1 VVSTRNGWRA
11 RVACGLLVVAGLLLG
26 VSQGFAQG
34 PVKIGMLAPLS
45 GPFAQIGKDMVAG
58 TELYLDQIGWKVGG
72 RQIELLVEDS
82 EGNPQTGLTK
92 ARKLNDQ
99 DHVNLLTGVL
109 LSSTAYALQPFVDS
123 NKIPTTYPVSA
134 PDDITQRK
142 PAKWVVRTGWATSQ
156 PMHPLGEWAA
166 KTLKLRR
173 VAVIAMDYS
182 FGYESVG
189 GFQQTFEDNG
199 GQIVQKIWTP
209 VNAMDFAPY
218 LAQVRRDVD
227 GVFAVMVGRSALQF
241 VKQYEE
247 TGLKGRVPLIG
258 SGTTTDE
265 IVLSSMGDEAVGIVS
280 AQDYSAALDT
290 TANQAFRKAFGA
302 KTGRVTSHYAEK
314 CYTNA
319 RWIVEAIKAVDGKV
333 EDRERFLAALRA
345 VQIKDAPRGPLT
357 IDAYANPVS
366 NVYIRKVE
374 RINGTLQN
382 TVITTIPSVSQF
394 WKYDPKD
401 YLKMPLYDRNVPPCR
416 YC

>member
-1 VVSTRNGWRA
+1 MPWQDIGRGGLPVVSTRNGWRA

-26 VSQGFAQG
+26 ASQGFAQG

-99 DHVNLLTGVL
+99 DHVHVLTGAL
-109 LSSTAYALQPFVDS
+109 LSSTAYALQPFVDG
-123 NKIPTTYPVSA
+123 NKIPTTYPVAA

-199 GQIVQKIWTP
+199 G
-209 VNAMDFAPY
+209 
-218 LAQVRRDVD
+218 
-227 GVFAVMVGRSALQF
+227 
-241 VKQYEE
+241 
-247 TGLKGRVPLIG
+247 
-258 SGTTTDE
+258 
-265 IVLSSMGDEAVGIVS
+265 GIV
-280 AQDYSAALDT
+280 
-290 TANQAFRKAFGA
+290 
-302 KTGRVTSHYAEK
+302 EK
-314 CYTNA
+314 
-319 RWIVEAIKAVDGKV
+319 
-333 EDRERFLAALRA
+333 
-345 VQIKDAPRGPLT
+345 
-357 IDAYANPVS
+357 
-366 NVYIRKVE
+366 
-374 RINGTLQN
+374 
-382 TVITTIPSVSQF
+382 
-394 WKYDPKD
+394 
-401 YLKMPLYDRNVPPCR
+401 
-416 YC
+416 